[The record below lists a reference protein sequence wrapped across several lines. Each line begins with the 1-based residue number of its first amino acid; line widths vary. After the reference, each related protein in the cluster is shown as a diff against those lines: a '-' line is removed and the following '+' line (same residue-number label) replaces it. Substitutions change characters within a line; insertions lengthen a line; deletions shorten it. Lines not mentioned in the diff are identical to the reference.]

1 MNKFLTIPTMESIEE
16 LFDIKFNEF
25 KQYMEMVSNQ
35 KEDKWLNQKEAAK
48 FLGISQNTI
57 IQWKKKGK
65 LTPYRYE
72 GSLRYK
78 QSDLINFYKQHNF

>member
-16 LFDIKFNEF
+16 LFDIKFSEF

-35 KEDKWLNQKEAAK
+35 KDDQWLNQKEAAK
-48 FLGISQNTI
+48 FLGVSQATMI
-57 IQWKKKGK
+57 KWKRNNKI
-65 LTPYRYE
+65 TPYRIE

-78 QSDLINFYKQHNF
+78 KSDLLQFYQKSNF